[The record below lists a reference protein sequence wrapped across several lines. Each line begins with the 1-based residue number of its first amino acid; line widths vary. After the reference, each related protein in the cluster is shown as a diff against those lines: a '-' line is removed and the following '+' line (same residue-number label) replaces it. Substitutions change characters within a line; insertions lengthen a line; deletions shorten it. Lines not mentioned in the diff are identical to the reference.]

1 MKNNGKSKTG
11 RPSKYDP
18 SKLEEIEKLAGIGLP
33 DKDIAFLLGIDVSTF
48 YAWKKERPE
57 FSEALKRGKTDG
69 KRKVI
74 NSLYRRAIEGNLT
87 AIIFWL
93 VNRYPDEWRN
103 IQKMEHTIS
112 AIPPIKYVPANKT
125 GKQNGEKVN
134 KNGK

>member
-57 FSEALKRGKTDG
+57 FSEAIKRGKTTG
-69 KRKVI
+69 KMTIV
-74 NSLYRRAIEGNLT
+74 NSLYRKAIEGNLT

-93 VNRYPDEWRN
+93 VNRYPEEWRN

-112 AIPPIKYVPANKT
+112 AIPPIKYIPAGEQKNKN
-125 GKQNGEKVN
+125 GKQNGE
-134 KNGK
+134 